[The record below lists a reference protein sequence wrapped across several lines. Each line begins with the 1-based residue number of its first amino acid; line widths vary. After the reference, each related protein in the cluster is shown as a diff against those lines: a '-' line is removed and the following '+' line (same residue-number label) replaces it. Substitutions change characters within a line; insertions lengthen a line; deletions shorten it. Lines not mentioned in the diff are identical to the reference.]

1 MSKPAVKKTVKLYE
15 GKVTVEFN
23 SLARNRYVI
32 LEDGHSPVGVTTIL
46 QLLSKEGLMTWP
58 MYEAIDYLKAHPGK
72 YEEAAKAYITKSDK
86 GKSTGTDVHAFIEKF
101 LGAYDDPK
109 AQEAL
114 LVSISGLTPEA
125 AGAVRLFVDWLMATE
140 PKVLASEQIVY
151 SKQYDYAGTYDA
163 LLEINGKTVLCDVKT
178 NNSSKQAPLG
188 IYPEMFLQLGA
199 YSLAHHEENPMET
212 IDDLMI
218 IRVGKDGL
226 LSSLS
231 ASALGL
237 KVEFLEDTFKHLVQ
251 CYKMFTPLKIQ
262 LSEMGEK

>member
-1 MSKPAVKKTVKLYE
+1 MKKPAVKKTVKLYE
-15 GKVTVEFN
+15 GEVTVEFN

-58 MYEAIDYLKAHPGK
+58 MYEAIDYLKSHPGD
-72 YEEAAKAYITKSDK
+72 YENAAKAYIKKSDR
-86 GKSTGTDVHAFIEKF
+86 GKDTGTEVHTFVEKF
-101 LGAYDDPK
+101 LAAFDDK
-109 AQEAL
+109 AQQEAI
-114 LVSISGLTPEA
+114 LVSINGLSPEA
-125 AGAVRLFVDWLMATE
+125 AGSARLFVEWLMTTN
-140 PKVLASEQIVY
+140 PKILASEQIVY
-151 SKQYDYAGTYDA
+151 SKQYDYCGTYDA
-163 LLEINGKTVLCDVKT
+163 LMEINGKVVICDIKT

-199 YSLAHHEENPMET
+199 YALAHHEENPMEQ
-212 IDDLMI
+212 IDDAMI
-218 IRVGKDGL
+218 IRVGKDGV

-237 KVEFLEDTFKHLVQ
+237 KVSYLEDAFKHVVQ
-251 CYKMFTPLKIQ
+251 TYKMFTPLKIQ